1 VATRVADDIPCLIIT
16 SFFNID
22 MKTTLYA
29 SLMMTWLLATSCG
42 DLSSE
47 AKQIVGNYIIPEISQ
62 TEPVMEL
69 KRDATCVVRAI
80 KPGVLSYSVEGT
92 WNVEND
98 SLVMALDRSTLKAEG
113 DTLLIGDIPARSA
126 RRIVEFSDFSL
137 QLENGGVVYYYKR
150 IKN

>member
-1 VATRVADDIPCLIIT
+1 
-16 SFFNID
+16 

-80 KPGVLSYSVEGT
+80 KPGVLKMGKYINKIVKNKIT
-92 WNVEND
+92 KPYIRVTND
-98 SLVMALDRSTLKAEG
+98 GKLK
-113 DTLLIGDIPARSA
+113 
-126 RRIVEFSDFSL
+126 
-137 QLENGGVVYYYKR
+137 
-150 IKN
+150 

>member
-1 VATRVADDIPCLIIT
+1 
-16 SFFNID
+16 

-113 DTLLIGDIPARSA
+113 DTLLIGEIPARSA

-137 QLENGGVVYYYKR
+137 QLENGGVVYYYER